1 MQRSTAENSEK
12 LVNLA
17 SICNALQA
25 IFTEK
30 IRDFIE
36 FEIDSFP
43 DLNIQCSFCRKID
56 CISEINGLRT
66 ALSKNN
72 DPEELKYILR
82 RGYSTWKGILL
93 LEINIL

>member
-1 MQRSTAENSEK
+1 MQRSKAENSEK

-17 SICNALQA
+17 SICNALQV

-36 FEIDSFP
+36 FEIDSFQ

-66 ALSKNN
+66 ALSKNK